1 MAHAS
6 LSCPELFRLRKTGD
20 GPFFAFFA
28 EGGRLPLDISPVFCG
43 FGLIALGRLLI
54 GSERSKS
61 IERPEILVKKEVSG
75 YKSIFNLTFK
85 HGISKDSEV
94 ENELVQIIGKYAL
107 TPEGGLY
114 EVLMNTY
121 DGKTVTAV
129 GGIYVQ
135 PDKLDAVLIEL
146 KARGYEI
153 VKESAA

>member
-1 MAHAS
+1 M
-6 LSCPELFRLRKTGD
+6 
-20 GPFFAFFA
+20 
-28 EGGRLPLDISPVFCG
+28 
-43 FGLIALGRLLI
+43 
-54 GSERSKS
+54 
-61 IERPEILVKKEVSG
+61 ERPEILVKKEVSG

-94 ENELVQIIGKYAL
+94 ENELVQTIGKYAL